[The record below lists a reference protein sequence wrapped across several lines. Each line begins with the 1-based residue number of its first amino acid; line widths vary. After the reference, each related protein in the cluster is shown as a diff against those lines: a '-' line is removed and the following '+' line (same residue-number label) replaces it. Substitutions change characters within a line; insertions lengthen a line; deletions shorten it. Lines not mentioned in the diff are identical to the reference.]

1 MGAMEHAHDGPPP
14 PSAVA
19 GDPTGF
25 DLHADLD
32 LAIRAARAA
41 GEEVMRFFG
50 GDGEVRYKE
59 PGQPVTEAD
68 LAADRILRE
77 MLLGGRPEYGWLSEE
92 TADSPDRLERSRVWV
107 VDPIDGT
114 RSFVDGKP
122 EFAVSVGLA
131 VDGLPLLG
139 VVFNPARGELYHAHR
154 GGGAF
159 LNGEP
164 VRVGRRDGAR
174 PVAVASGFEVEHGA
188 FAPFREEWEIRILGS
203 TTLKMV
209 AVADGTADVYLSPGV
224 KKEWDVCAADLIVRE
239 AGGRVTDLA
248 GADIAYNRPEPYV
261 TGALVTGDVP
271 HGAVLARVP
280 AEGRE

>member
-1 MGAMEHAHDGPPP
+1 ELLPSGAAAL
-14 PSAVA
+14 SAE
-19 GDPTGF
+19 PTGW
-25 DLHADLD
+25 DLHSDLD

-41 GEEVMRFFG
+41 GREVMRHFRG
-50 GDGEVRYKE
+50 GGEVRYKE

-68 LAADRILRE
+68 LAADRVLRE
-77 MLLGGRPEYGWLSEE
+77 MLLRERPGYGWLSEE
-92 TADSPDRLERSRVWV
+92 TADSPERLERTRVWV

-114 RSFVDGKP
+114 HSFVDGKP

-139 VVFNPARGELYHAHR
+139 VVFNPARDELYHAHR

-164 VRVGRRDGAR
+164 VRVGGVREGVR
-174 PVAVASGFEVEHGA
+174 PVAVASGFEFEHGA
-188 FAPFREEWEIRILGS
+188 FAPFRDEWEIRLLGS

-209 AVADGTADVYLSPGV
+209 AVADGTADVYLSPGT

-239 AGGRVTDLA
+239 AGGQVTDLA
-248 GADIAYNRPEPYV
+248 GAEIRYNRPEPYV
-261 TGALVTGDVP
+261 AGALVTGGLP
-271 HGAVLARVP
+271 HDATLARVP
-280 AEGRE
+280 AGCRE